1 MIASSVSFE
10 FKVRCI
16 ALSKYKGEDNDGME
30 VGDIMDGWEHLRGSN
45 CVSVITKHGKES
57 ALFDGEFEFVTE

>member
-1 MIASSVSFE
+1 MIDSSVNFE

-30 VGDIMDGWEHLRGSN
+30 FGDIMDGWEHLRGSN